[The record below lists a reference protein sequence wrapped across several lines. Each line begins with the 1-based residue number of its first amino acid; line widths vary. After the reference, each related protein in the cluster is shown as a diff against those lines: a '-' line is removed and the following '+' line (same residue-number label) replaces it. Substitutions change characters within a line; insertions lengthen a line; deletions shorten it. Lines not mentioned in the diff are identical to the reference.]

1 MEIHE
6 NKMLQSLEINTADC
20 SSTDASKLRKRVL
33 RLLKNKENK
42 KCSDCSK
49 SNPRWI
55 TILSV
60 PPPYAAND
68 YHHPDTYLL
77 GGFCCLEC
85 SGAHRRLGTHI
96 SFVRSVDLDSLT
108 EKEVKALECGGG
120 NETVNKIFE
129 GKIFDTSVSD
139 TGVAVSYY
147 TSEIKPDAS
156 STQNQRESFIRNKYE
171 KKTYLNLKELSKFRQ
186 SMNAKERAAEPTV
199 TVTDL
204 SSPTSSVS
212 SSKSEATSPL
222 KLQVFTSS
230 PRTLAMIEKYM
241 NPKPKR
247 KNIGRMIKN
256 SLRRLGPRSAKKRY
270 VKKSLQGLQ
279 GVVSLN
285 TNVNIVETRSL
296 EFENDDDSSDAQS
309 ITSTRSSI
317 SAFLRRMSS
326 SKSSTRSLKGFDRYK
341 PLSKNIN
348 RTVTLP
354 KSERKRF
361 LFRKRQNKR
370 KQNNPQ
376 MSEEELEVFQIN
388 CKNPEIQTPLS
399 PQSCKSPLF
408 RLSPYLRTPKHKNMV
423 VEVDNNDK
431 DITSPL
437 KVCSPYQLHRSI
449 RW

>member
-1 MEIHE
+1 
-6 NKMLQSLEINTADC
+6 MLQSLEINTADC
-20 SSTDASKLRKRVL
+20 SSADDETTKLRKRVL

-60 PPPYAAND
+60 PPPYALTD
-68 YHHPDTYLL
+68 YHHPDTYHV

-120 NETVNKIFE
+120 NDTVNKIFE

-171 KKTYLNLKELSKFRQ
+171 KKTYLDLKELSKFRL
-186 SMNAKERAAEPTV
+186 SMNASEPTA
-199 TVTDL
+199 TVTEL
-204 SSPTSSVS
+204 SSSPTSSVS
-212 SSKSEATSPL
+212 SSKSEAFSPL

-241 NPKPKR
+241 NPTKPKKR

-270 VKKSLQGLQ
+270 MKKSLQGLQ
-279 GVVSLN
+279 NVVSLN
-285 TNVNIVETRSL
+285 SNVNIVETRSL
-296 EFENDDDSSDAQS
+296 ELDNDDDSSDAQS
-309 ITSTRSSI
+309 ITSTRSTI

-361 LFRKRQNKR
+361 KFRKRQSK
-370 KQNNPQ
+370 KKPNNPQ

-388 CKNPEIQTPLS
+388 CKRPEIQTPLS

-408 RLSPYLRTPKHKNMV
+408 RLSPYLRTPKHKNIV
-423 VEVDNNDK
+423 VEIDNDDK

-437 KVCSPYQLHRSI
+437 KVRSPYQLHRTI